1 MDNNLLSNADEN
13 KTPYLF
19 KLYSGTM
26 LFLSLIP
33 QSILLYYFY
42 ITEKKIEK
50 SLNVTEISEY
60 VDKIKHLVDVVC
72 DSQNI
77 CDYS

>member
-1 MDNNLLSNADEN
+1 MDNHLLSNADEKN
-13 KTPYLF
+13 THYLF

-42 ITEKKIEK
+42 ITEKKLEK

-60 VDKIKHLVDVVC
+60 VNKIKHLVDVVC

-77 CDYS
+77 CNYS